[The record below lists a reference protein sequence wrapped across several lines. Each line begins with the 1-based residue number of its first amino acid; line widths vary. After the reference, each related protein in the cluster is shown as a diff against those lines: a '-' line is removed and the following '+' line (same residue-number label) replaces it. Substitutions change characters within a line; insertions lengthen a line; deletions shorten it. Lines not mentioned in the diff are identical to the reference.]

1 LVLYRQDPLGVA
13 VQQTFGIGLG
23 FMFDH
28 MSNATELSA
37 TRRLQSRAAKSAIL
51 RAKELYDSEAIRR
64 ELESISDPAERKKRA
79 DEDRRATD
87 KEIRHMAER
96 LSDLIPTDLSLGN
109 DQLVAPMEMYDL
121 NSFKRTSSHEYVM
134 RAGSPTIQNLFRS
147 LRNATGLSAAYTID
161 YLNPMGNAT
170 SDNSTADDEFIEA
183 WTKQQQPPPPPPPGP
198 NRSGNENDDI
208 IETFLV

>member
-64 ELESISDPAERKKRA
+64 ELESISDPAEREKRKA
-79 DEDRRATD
+79 EDRQATE
-87 KEIRHMAER
+87 KEIQQMAER

-109 DQLVAPMEMYDL
+109 DPLITPMGMFDS

-134 RAGSPTIQNLFRS
+134 SGASPTVQNLFRS

-170 SDNSTADDEFIEA
+170 SNNSTADDEFIEA
-183 WTKQQQPPPPPPPGP
+183 WTKQQQQQQPGP
-198 NRSGNENDDI
+198 NRSENENDDI

>member
-1 LVLYRQDPLGVA
+1 MYG
-13 VQQTFGIGLG
+13 
-23 FMFDH
+23 H

-37 TRRLQSRAAKSAIL
+37 SRRLQSRAAKSAIA
-51 RAKELYDSEAIRR
+51 RAKKLYDLEAIRR
-64 ELESISDPAERKKRA
+64 KRESISDPVERKKRA
-79 DEDRRATD
+79 DEARRATD
-87 KEIRHMAER
+87 EEIRHMAER

-183 WTKQQQPPPPPPPGP
+183 WTKQQQPPPPPGP